1 MQPMQIVVEV
11 LNSIEAHNLD
21 KAAHRFADTAVV
33 EDTSTAQRLGK
44 NDFIEQMRSIFA
56 AFPDWHYDL
65 DSIEAEG
72 DEVKVQVTALA
83 TQTAPLKLANQTIP
97 ATGKHVSVPD
107 QFVFT
112 VIDNEIRSLKI
123 ESPKDGGAAAM
134 LSQLG
139 VAAK

>member
-11 LNSIEAHNLD
+11 LNSIDAHDLD
-21 KAAHRFADTAVV
+21 KAARRFAETAVV
-33 EDTSTAQRLGK
+33 QDSSMSLSLGK
-44 NDFIEQMRSIFA
+44 SAFFEQMRAIFA
-56 AFPDWHYDL
+56 AFPDWKYDL

-72 DEVKVQVTALA
+72 EQVKVKVTALA
-83 TQTAPLKLANQTIP
+83 TQTAPLKLASQTIP

-112 VIDNEIRSLKI
+112 VIENEIHSLKI
-123 ESPKDGGAAAM
+123 ESPQDGGAAAM

-139 VAAK
+139 VK